1 MNRSVSIVIVIAAVT
16 AMTRFLPFLLF
27 PSGKKAPAFLQQITD
42 RLPMAVMGML
52 VVYCLKDV
60 SPWSSS
66 HGIPEFIAVVIVV
79 LSYVYKRNVILS
91 IVLGTLIYMFL
102 VQGAFL

>member
-1 MNRSVSIVIVIAAVT
+1 MNHSVSIVLVVAVVT

-27 PSGKKAPAFLQQITD
+27 PPGKKVPVFLQQISD

-60 SPWSSS
+60 SPWAPS

-79 LSYVYKRNVILS
+79 LSYLYKRNVIAS
-91 IVLGTLIYMFL
+91 IVLGTLMYMVL
-102 VQGAFL
+102 VQGVFL